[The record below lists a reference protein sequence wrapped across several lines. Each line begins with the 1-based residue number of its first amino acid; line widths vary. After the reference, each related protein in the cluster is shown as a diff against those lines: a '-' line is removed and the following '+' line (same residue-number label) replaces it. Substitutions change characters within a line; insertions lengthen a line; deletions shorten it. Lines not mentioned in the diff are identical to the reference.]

1 MKENLKPQNKRHRE
15 DTKGAWDNSFHGI
28 GHTDF
33 NFQNKTD
40 EKSPVKSDKDTNHQ
54 FGCLYH
60 SYHKGRRRDT

>member
-33 NFQNKTD
+33 NFQNKTG
-40 EKSPVKSDKDTNHQ
+40 EKKS
-54 FGCLYH
+54 CEV
-60 SYHKGRRRDT
+60 

>member
-33 NFQNKTD
+33 NFQNKTG
-40 EKSPVKSDKDTNHQ
+40 EKKSCEVWQRHESPVWMSVS
-54 FGCLYH
+54 FL
-60 SYHKGRRRDT
+60 S